1 MSAPIK
7 NKNSLAQKHTQ
18 YPLKVA
24 DIFCG
29 AGGLSYGF
37 ANNDFFKIIL
47 ASDIDKD
54 ALHTY
59 AQNHKS
65 VKTLHCD
72 IAELSQN
79 ELQECGTIDILL
91 GGPPCQ
97 SYSTLGKRK
106 MDKRAHLFKEYMR
119 ILGILQPKAFIF
131 ENVVGLLS
139 MQKRELFR
147 QICKE
152 FENLGYKIFHQI
164 LNAVHFG
171 VPQMRER
178 VFVVGI
184 LREFCNKDFIFPK
197 PTHTPNSGDKSNLA
211 QCITLENA
219 LCDLP
224 PIKSGENGDRK
235 GFLHEPNN
243 EFLHFVRKGENL
255 CEHSSPKNNPNLIK
269 IMQTLKDG
277 QCKDDLPAHIRPK
290 SGYTNTYA
298 KMWWQQPAP
307 TITRNFATPSSS
319 RCIHPRDSRA
329 LSIREGARLQSFPD
343 DFIFVGSE
351 SAKRLQIG
359 NAVPPLVSIA
369 LAKAIQT
376 YFEDL

>member
-1 MSAPIK
+1 MRNANNTPTNNLLS
-7 NKNSLAQKHTQ
+7 
-18 YPLKVA
+18 VA

-37 ANNDFFKIIL
+37 YHNDFFKLIFANDL
-47 ASDIDKD
+47 DKD
-54 ALHTY
+54 ALSSY
-59 AQNHKS
+59 KQNHKN
-65 VKTLHCD
+65 TQILHCD
-72 IAELSQN
+72 IKDLDEKTLLSY
-79 ELQECGTIDILL
+79 EKIDILL

-106 MDKRAHLFKEYMR
+106 MDKRAHLFEEYLR
-119 ILGILQPKAFIF
+119 ILGILKPQIFVF
-131 ENVVGLLS
+131 ENVVGLIS
-139 MQKRELFR
+139 MQKRELFK

-152 FENLGYKIFHQI
+152 FENLGYKIFYQI

-184 LREFCNKDFIFPK
+184 LREFCKKDFIFPK
-197 PTHTPNSGDKSNLA
+197 PTHSNNANDLA
-211 QCITLENA
+211 KFITLENA

-224 PIKSGENGDRK
+224 HIKSGENGNDK
-235 GFLHEPNN
+235 GFLCEPNN
-243 EFLHFVRKGENL
+243 EFLHFVRKDTKL
-255 CEHSSPKNNPNLIK
+255 SEHSSPKNNPNLIK

-298 KMWWQQPAP
+298 KMWWQQSAP

-359 NAVPPLVSIA
+359 NAVPPLLSIA
-369 LAKAIQT
+369 LARAVQE
-376 YFEDL
+376 YFRALQGFENV

>member
-1 MSAPIK
+1 MNLAFK
-7 NKNSLAQKHTQ
+7 NDSFI
-18 YPLKVA
+18 PLKVA

-37 ANNDFFKIIL
+37 AKSDFFDIVF
-47 ASDIDKD
+47 ATDIDKD
-54 ALHTY
+54 ALHSY
-59 AQNHKS
+59 ALNHKS
-65 VKTLHCD
+65 AKILQGD
-72 IAELSQN
+72 IAELSHD
-79 ELQECGTIDILL
+79 ELQKYGKIDILL

-106 MDKRAHLFKEYMR
+106 MDKRARLFEEYIR
-119 ILGILQPKAFIF
+119 ILGELKPKAFIF
-131 ENVVGLLS
+131 ENVVGLIS
-139 MQKRELFR
+139 MQKRELFKH
-147 QICKE
+147 ICAE
-152 FENLGYKIFHQI
+152 FENLGYTIYHQI
-164 LNAVHFG
+164 LNAAHFG
-171 VPQMRER
+171 VPQIRER

-184 LREFCNKDFIFPK
+184 LRDFCKKDFIFPK
-197 PTHTPNSGDKSNLA
+197 PTHTDF
-211 QCITLENA
+211 ITLSNA
-219 LCDLP
+219 ISDLP
-224 PIKSGENGDRK
+224 TIASGENGNNK

-243 EFLHFVRKGENL
+243 EFLRFVRKTKNL

-277 QCKDDLPAHIRPK
+277 QCKDDLPLHIRPK

-298 KMWWQQPAP
+298 KMWWNEPAP

-343 DFIFVGSE
+343 DFVFVGSE

-369 LAKAIQT
+369 LAKAVQE
-376 YFEDL
+376 YFNQNYVKYKFTKFEKGI

>member
-1 MSAPIK
+1 MSCSITLYK
-7 NKNSLAQKHTQ
+7 DSLKFQ
-18 YPLKVA
+18 PLNVV

-37 ANNDFFKIIL
+37 AKNDFFKIVL

-54 ALHTY
+54 ALNSY
-59 AQNHKS
+59 AQNHKDA
-65 VKTLHCD
+65 KILHCD
-72 IAELSQN
+72 ITEISQN
-79 ELQECGTIDILL
+79 ELQKYGKIDILL

-106 MDKRAHLFKEYMR
+106 MDKRAHLFTEYIR
-119 ILGILQPKAFIF
+119 ILGILQPKVFVF
-131 ENVVGLLS
+131 ENVVGLIS
-139 MQKRELFR
+139 MQKRELFK

-152 FENLGYKIFHQI
+152 FENLGYNSFHQI

-184 LREFCNKDFIFPK
+184 LKNFCNKDFIFPK
-197 PTHTPNSGDKSNLA
+197 PTHSSSY
-211 QCITLENA
+211 ITLQNA
-219 LCDLP
+219 LSDLP
-224 PIKSGENGDRK
+224 SIQSGENGDKK

-243 EFLHFVRKGENL
+243 EFLRFVRKSEKL
-255 CEHSSPKNNPNLIK
+255 CEHSSPKNNPNLVK

-343 DFIFVGSE
+343 DYIFVGSE
-351 SAKRLQIG
+351 SAKKLQIG

-369 LAKAIQT
+369 LAKAVQG
-376 YFEDL
+376 YFYCIYGGKNVFGE

>member
-1 MSAPIK
+1 MCARQHS
-7 NKNSLAQKHTQ
+7 
-18 YPLKVA
+18 LKVA

-37 ANNDFFKIIL
+37 AKNDFFKIIL
-47 ASDIDKD
+47 ANDIDKD
-54 ALHTY
+54 ALQSY
-59 AQNHKS
+59 AQNHKDT
-65 VKTLHCD
+65 KTICKD
-72 IAELSQN
+72 IAQLNKN
-79 ELQECGTIDILL
+79 ELAKYGKIDILL

-106 MDKRAHLFKEYMR
+106 MDKRAHLFTEYLR
-119 ILGILQPKAFIF
+119 ILEILEPKAFIF

-139 MQKRELFR
+139 MQKRELFK

-152 FENLGYKIFHQI
+152 FENLGYKVFYKI
-164 LNAVHFG
+164 LNAAHFG
-171 VPQMRER
+171 VPQIRER

-184 LREFCNKDFIFPK
+184 LCEFCKKDFLFPN
-197 PTHTPNSGDKSNLA
+197 PTHTDFT
-211 QCITLENA
+211 TLENA

-224 PIKSGENGDRK
+224 PIISGENGDKK
-235 GFLHEPNN
+235 GFLCEPNN
-243 EFLHFVRKGENL
+243 EFLRFVRNGKKL
-255 CEHSSPKNNPNLIK
+255 SEHCSPKNNPNLIK

-277 QCKDDLPAHIRPK
+277 QCKDDLPQEIRPK

-298 KMWWQQPAP
+298 KMWWRQPAP
-307 TITRNFATPSSS
+307 TITRNFSTPSSS

-343 DFIFVGSE
+343 DYVFAGSE

-359 NAVPPLVSIA
+359 NAVPSLVSVA
-369 LAKAIQT
+369 LANTIKG
-376 YFEDL
+376 YFNENFVK

>member
-1 MSAPIK
+1 MRNQNNTTAF
-7 NKNSLAQKHTQ
+7 
-18 YPLKVA
+18 KVA

-37 ANNDFFKIIL
+37 SQNDFFKL
-47 ASDIDKD
+47 VFANDCDKD
-54 ALHTY
+54 ALTTY
-59 AQNHKS
+59 SLNHNA
-65 VKTLHCD
+65 TEILHCD
-72 IAELSQN
+72 IKDIDEKML
-79 ELQECGTIDILL
+79 LKYGKIDILL

-106 MDKRAHLFKEYMR
+106 MDKRAHLFEEYLR
-119 ILGILQPKAFIF
+119 ILGILQPQIFIF
-131 ENVVGLLS
+131 ENVVGLIS
-139 MQKRELFR
+139 MQKRELFK

-152 FENLGYKIFHQI
+152 FENLGYVIFHQI

-178 VFVVGI
+178 VFVVGV
-184 LREFCNKDFIFPK
+184 KDDICSQDFVFPK
-197 PTHTPNSGDKSNLA
+197 PTHRKFT
-211 QCITLENA
+211 TLENA
-219 LCDLP
+219 LNDLP
-224 PIKSGENGDRK
+224 PIKSGENGDNK

-243 EFLHFVRKGENL
+243 EFLHFVRKSEIL
-255 CEHSSPKNNPNLIK
+255 SEHCSPKNNPNLIK

-277 QCKDDLPAHIRPK
+277 ECKDDLPAHLRPK

-343 DFIFVGSE
+343 DFVFAGSH

-369 LAKAIQT
+369 LAKAVKEYLSEIDEEQKC
-376 YFEDL
+376 LA